1 MGYDRAGWVISSEP
15 VDGWGE
21 KVAPI
26 IDRTKIP
33 SRRLDVARKHSPEG
47 MFLAVTVAA
56 FLTMGILDAVLL
68 VCSARRKAP

>member
-1 MGYDRAGWVISSEP
+1 M
-15 VDGWGE
+15 
-21 KVAPI
+21 API